1 MYEEQTFDAIMQR
14 MLERI
19 PDTLDKRES
28 SPVYMALAPAAVNW
42 HHCMLDLIA
51 CWRRHS
57 AIQHRGS
64 T

>member
-28 SPVYMALAPAAVNW
+28 SPVYMALAPAAVE
-42 HHCMLDLIA
+42 LASLYVDLIA

>member
-19 PDTLDKRES
+19 PDTLDRER
-28 SPVYMALAPAAVNW
+28 AVLYIWRLHRRRSNW
-42 HHCMLDLIA
+42 HRCMLDLIA

>member
-28 SPVYMALAPAAVNW
+28 SPVYMALAPAAVE
-42 HHCMLDLIA
+42 LLSLI
-51 CWRRHS
+51 H
-57 AIQHRGS
+57 I
-64 T
+64 